1 MRGLHINEMTKTA
14 RGGGGSTRIRV
25 DTREF
30 NMAMK
35 DAEKVIAKAMFE
47 GSGAAFDQTK
57 RETDRYLRS
66 LTYQTPQAKKVA
78 DSLDYSKRGERKP
91 EIRGDDIT
99 LEAMF
104 GSRGPHIRGEIG
116 VGVHTSPDDN
126 GGTFNIGQAVEEGI
140 SARTFSWRSA
150 GATEHSRQ
158 IGRKGSAT
166 AWFAGKGSGQAEF
179 KGIQGTEYISH
190 AANFFNR
197 RIKTEVERRLEF

>member
-1 MRGLHINEMTKTA
+1 
-14 RGGGGSTRIRV
+14 
-25 DTREF
+25 
-30 NMAMK
+30 MAMK

-47 GSGAAFDQTK
+47 GSGRAFDQTK

-78 DSLDYSKRGERKP
+78 DSLDYTKGSERKA
-91 EIRGDDIT
+91 EIRGDEIT

-116 VGVHTSPDDN
+116 VGVHTSSDDN

-140 SARTFSWRSA
+140 NPRMFSWKSEKA
-150 GATEHSRQ
+150 AEHSRQ
-158 IGRKGSAT
+158 IMTKHGNSP
-166 AWFAGKGSGQAEF
+166 WYAGKGTGKAF
-179 KGIQGTEYISH
+179 FRGIQGTEYISH

-197 RIKTEVERRLEF
+197 RIKSEVERRLEF